1 MEKYKFPLYISVF
14 SSAGAVIKKFTI
26 EASTKDEAERKAKE
40 WIVANPTSGAVIKLV
55 EIA

>member
-1 MEKYKFPLYISVF
+1 MEKYKFRLYISVF

-26 EASTKDEAERKAKE
+26 ETNTKNEPEKKAKE